1 MSDSDLKYR
10 SSASPSTANTPL
22 RVFSLLTAV
31 MTFMLVWVGGLVTS
45 HGAGMAVPDWPNTYG
60 YNMFFFP
67 PAKWIGGILYEH
79 SHRLIASG
87 VGLLTSVLAL
97 WLYGH
102 KSRKLLTVLGL
113 VFFVAGVFFS
123 IVRPARLAEDVL
135 LAAIGL
141 VALISSGAFCKSLV
155 IGLRP
160 LIARSKVVARLAQR
174 MSTVAWPT
182 CEPSPKWMRTLGL
195 IAFFAVV
202 IQGVLGGLRV
212 TEMKDELGIF
222 HATLAQMFFC
232 LVSALALFQ
241 TNFWKKLQPGNV
253 ASSVKVLYAVTTL
266 LILSQLVL
274 GATMRHQ
281 HAGLAIPDFPLA
293 YGKWWPATDSDSVA
307 HYNQTS
313 LVSEA
318 YGFITPTQIVLQ
330 MVHRIVALA
339 IVVCVVTC
347 FVRTLRTFGWQNLLT
362 RWSCAWVVLIC
373 CQAFLGA
380 ATIWTGKSADI
391 ATAHVAF
398 GALSLL
404 SGTLLTIVAF
414 RMLAANANRKL
425 RAVPIEN
432 SFGISHSHNLT

>member
-1 MSDSDLKYR
+1 
-10 SSASPSTANTPL
+10 
-22 RVFSLLTAV
+22 
-31 MTFMLVWVGGLVTS
+31 MTFALVWVGGLVTS

-67 PAKWIGGILYEH
+67 ISKWVGGIFYEH

-87 VGLLTSVLAL
+87 VGLLTSILAL
-97 WLYGH
+97 WLYGY
-102 KSRKLLTVLGL
+102 KSRKFLRVISAIFLI
-113 VFFVAGVFFS
+113 AG
-123 IVRPARLAEDVL
+123 IGAAIARPARLSEDLL

-141 VALISSGAFCKSLV
+141 
-155 IGLRP
+155 IG
-160 LIARSKVVARLAQR
+160 VVA
-174 MSTVAWPT
+174 SFVWPR
-182 CEPSPKWMRTLGL
+182 CEPSPKWMRTLGV

-232 LVSALALFQ
+232 LVSAIALFQ
-241 TNFWKKLQPGNV
+241 TNFWKRLQSSSV
-253 ASSVKVLYAVTTL
+253 ASSVKVLYAVTTI
-266 LILSQLVL
+266 LILAQLIL

-293 YGKWWPATDSDSVA
+293 YGKWWPATDADSVA
-307 HYNQTS
+307 HYNQTR
-313 LVSEA
+313 LASEA
-318 YGFITPTQIVLQ
+318 YGFITPAQIVLQ

-373 CQAFLGA
+373 CQALLGA

-391 ATAHVAF
+391 ATTHVAL

-414 RMLAANANRKL
+414 RMLTANADRKVC
-425 RAVPIEN
+425 AVPIEN
-432 SFGISHSHNLT
+432 SFGISHSTT